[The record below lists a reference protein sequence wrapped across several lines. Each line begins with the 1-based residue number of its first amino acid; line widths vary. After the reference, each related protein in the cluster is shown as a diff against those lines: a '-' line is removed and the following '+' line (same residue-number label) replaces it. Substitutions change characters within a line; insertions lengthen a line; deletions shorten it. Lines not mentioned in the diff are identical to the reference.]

1 MKFIENK
8 INNFSKPYV
17 APRIRIVGVEEECG
31 LLAGGSLDGEKD
43 GSNKSQGDQDNPL
56 LGGAKRSAIL
66 INDDDESE

>member
-31 LLAGGSLDGEKD
+31 LLAGGSLDGDVPGPETDPGSD
-43 GSNKSQGDQDNPL
+43 GDGF
-56 LGGAKRSAIL
+56 AKQSHRIF
-66 INDDDESE
+66 DDSDSE